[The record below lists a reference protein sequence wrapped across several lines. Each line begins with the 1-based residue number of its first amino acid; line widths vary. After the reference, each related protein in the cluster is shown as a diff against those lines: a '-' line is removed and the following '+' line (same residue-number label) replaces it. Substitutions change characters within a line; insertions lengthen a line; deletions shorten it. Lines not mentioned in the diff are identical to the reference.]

1 MQGTQVQLS
10 RQYSDVRIKEEE
22 HGIEHITPP
31 APEWSQTSSEDQ
43 SFEIDQDLL
52 DAIHR
57 PTKRAKRNRK
67 GEALPRNTST
77 RSKGKARQTAQAAAP
92 VAAAAGAGA
101 AYRDVDDTVDEDA
114 MPMEGPAFDFSQLM
128 PGQTLAREQLLVMCT
143 SDFDVYMK
151 HVTAHNDISPEELQ
165 DLKNIRR
172 RIRNRESARESRSNK
187 KDYVDKLQNR
197 VETLKNHNKSLSL
210 QIHGMQSE
218 NQSLKDEV
226 VFLQDMIKKT
236 PALENLFN
244 ALLYISNS
252 QQSSS
257 SSSTGSAAPAFNLSS
272 LVGGPIVSA
281 ANNTSQ
287 PTPIN
292 VSAFLAGQEPS

>member
-1 MQGTQVQLS
+1 MQSTHIQLP

-52 DAIHR
+52 DAIQR

-67 GEALPRNTST
+67 GEALPRNTSA
-77 RSKGKARQTAQAAAP
+77 RSNKKTQHAQPATP
-92 VAAAAGAGA
+92 VAAAAGAQ
-101 AYRDVDDTVDEDA
+101 YKDVDMKDDTVDEDA

-143 SDFDVYMK
+143 SDFDIYMK
-151 HVTAHNDISPEELQ
+151 HVTAHNDISAEELQ

-257 SSSTGSAAPAFNLSS
+257 SSSTSSAAPAFNLSS
-272 LVGGPIVSA
+272 LIGAPVVA

-292 VSAFLAGQEPS
+292 VSAFLAGQESS